1 MNLRRFSNRT
11 RKDQDFAGEI
21 ESHLAH
27 EEDAN
32 LARGLSPEEARRQAL
47 LRFGNPWT
55 VREREWHYR
64 SFPWISDLKRDFS
77 FAVRA
82 LAKTPGF
89 TVIAVLVIAVGIGV
103 NTAVFSVINA
113 VLLKP
118 LTYPNP
124 QELVSLTN
132 TSPQGSFP
140 GATIPKFSLWRP
152 QTSIFQ
158 QVAAYD
164 FGGAGLNITESD
176 HPQQVQGVHVS
187 ADYFAMLGAPVIAG
201 RTFTAEED
209 SPNGGHVTVLSY
221 GLWKSRYGGKPNIV
235 GSTIQLDGQPYLV
248 VGIIGPGFVTDTP
261 TDLWVPFQF
270 DLNSKDMAN
279 FFTVAARLKPGVT
292 IPQANAQLRLVAD
305 QFRRLYGDDALPRD
319 GGFGVV
325 SLQQLIIGDT
335 GSRLLVLFG
344 AVAFVLLIACANV
357 ANLLL
362 ARAAARKREFA
373 TRAALGA
380 GRGQIARQ
388 LLVESLTLS
397 LTGGLIGLG
406 LGFAGVRLLLRMNP
420 GDIPRIGEDGSRI
433 TLDLHLL
440 LFTLGISILTGIVF
454 GLVPSITASRAN
466 LAAAL
471 NENGSHAS
479 IGVRSGKLRSALVI
493 AEMALTVVLVVGAAL
508 LIRTFM
514 KLESVDPGFAMHN
527 VISMSMSV
535 SGHRFQKTAPVA
547 QIIQEGTDRLHGVPG
562 IIDAGVSNCLP
573 MAGGFGMTFDVVGR
587 PKGNSPFTGGAGFC
601 SISYG
606 YFNTLKIPLLRGRYF
621 TNLDDAAAPSVAV
634 INQAMAR
641 QYWPNSDPLKD
652 RILIGVGA
660 GPAFAEG
667 PRQVIGIVGDTHD
680 GGPNTDPAPMM
691 YILLSQMPDL
701 ETALNSKVA
710 PLYWFVRSQVNPR
723 TLTTPISAALREASG
738 GLPVAHIRT
747 MEEIEAANIASQ
759 RLNMLLLIVFGFAG
773 LLMAAIGVYGVMS
786 YSVQQR
792 TQELGVR
799 MALGAQASNLRNM
812 VMRQGMTLTLIG
824 VLIGGG
830 GAFWLTHLLAG
841 FLFGVKP
848 LDPVSFIATP
858 LVLSVVALFSIWM
871 PAIRATRVDPMAA
884 LRIE

>member
-1 MNLRRFSNRT
+1 MSLRRFMHRA
-11 RKDQDFAGEI
+11 RKDEDLAAEI

-27 EEDAN
+27 QQDAN
-32 LARGLSPEEARRQAL
+32 RVRGLDPEEARRQARL
-47 LRFGNPWT
+47 SFGNPRSM
-55 VREREWHYR
+55 RERVWRYR
-64 SFPWISDLKRDFS
+64 SLAWVADLKRDFS

-82 LAKTPGF
+82 LGKTPGI
-89 TVIAVLVIAVGIGV
+89 TLIAILVIAVGIGV
-103 NTAVFSVINA
+103 NTAVFSVIDA

-124 QELVSLTN
+124 DELVSLVN
-132 TSPQGSFP
+132 TSPQGNFPFANIPSF
-140 GATIPKFSLWRP
+140 ALWRQ
-152 QTSIFQ
+152 QTRIFQ
-158 QVAAYD
+158 HVAAYD
-164 FGGAGLNITESD
+164 FGGAGLNITGSD
-176 HPQQVQGVHVS
+176 HPQQVQGIHVS
-187 ADYFAMLGAPVIAG
+187 AGYFALFGAPLIAG

-221 GLWKSRYGGKPNIV
+221 GLWKSRYGANPKIV
-235 GSTIQLDGQPYLV
+235 GSTIQLDGKPYLV
-248 VGIIGPGFVTDTP
+248 VGVIGPGFVTDTP
-261 TDLWVPFQF
+261 ADLWVPFQF
-270 DLNSKDMAN
+270 DLNSKDMVV

-292 IPQANAQLRLVAD
+292 VPQADAQLRLAAD
-305 QFRRLYGDDALPRD
+305 QFRRLHGENALSLRA
-319 GGFGVV
+319 GFGVV
-325 SLQQLIIGDT
+325 PLRQMMIGDT
-335 GSRLLVLFG
+335 RSRLLVLWG

-362 ARAAARKREFA
+362 ARAAVRKREFA

-380 GRGQIARQ
+380 GRGQIVRQ

-420 GDIPRIGEDGSRI
+420 GDIPRIGEHGAGI
-433 TLDLHLL
+433 TLDLNIL
-440 LFTLGISILTGIVF
+440 LFTLGISLLTGIVF
-454 GLVPSITASRAN
+454 GLVPAIAASRVN

-479 IGVRSGKLRSALVI
+479 MGVGSGRFRSVLVI

-514 KLESVDPGFAMHN
+514 SLEAVDPGFAMHN

-535 SGHRFQKTAPVA
+535 SGDRFQTTAPVA
-547 QIIQEGTDRLHGVPG
+547 QVVQEGTDRLHAVPG
-562 IIDAGVSNCLP
+562 VIDAGVSNCLP
-573 MAGGFGMTFDVVGR
+573 MAGGFGMSFDVVGR
-587 PKGNSPFTGGAGFC
+587 SRGGANSSGGAGFC

-606 YFNTLKIPLLRGRYF
+606 YFNTLKIPLLHGRAF
-621 TNLDDAAAPSVAV
+621 TRQDNAAAPGVAV
-634 INQAMAR
+634 INEAMAR
-641 QYWPNSDPLKD
+641 HYWPNGDPL
-652 RILIGVGA
+652 RGQILIGAGA

-667 PRQVIGIVGDTHD
+667 PRRVIGIVGNTNDR
-680 GGPNTDPAPMM
+680 GPSIPPTPMM
-691 YILLSQMPDL
+691 YIPVAQMPNL

-710 PLYWFVRSQVNPR
+710 PLYWFVRSQVDPR
-723 TLTTPISAALREASG
+723 TLTTPITSALREASG

-747 MEEIEAANIASQ
+747 MEEIEAGNIARQ
-759 RLNMLLLIVFGFAG
+759 RLNMLLLTVFGLAG

-792 TQELGVR
+792 TQELGIR

-812 VMRQGMTLTLIG
+812 VIRQGMTLTLIG
-824 VLIGGG
+824 VLTGSC
-830 GAFWLTHLLAG
+830 GALWLTHFLAG

-848 LDPVSFIATP
+848 LDPISFIATP
-858 LVLSVVALFSIWM
+858 VLLCVIALVSVWGPAL
-871 PAIRATRVDPMAA
+871 RATRVDPMTA

>member
-11 RKDQDFAGEI
+11 RKDQDFAEEI

-82 LAKTPGF
+82 LAKMPGF
-89 TVIAVLVIAVGIGV
+89 TAIAVLVVAVGIGV
-103 NTAVFSVINA
+103 NTAVFSVIDA

-140 GATIPKFSLWRP
+140 GASIPKFSLWRQ

-164 FGGAGLNITESD
+164 FGGAGLNITETD
-176 HPQQVQGVHVS
+176 HPLQVQGVHVS
-187 ADYFAMLGAPVIAG
+187 ADYFAMFGAPVIAG
-201 RTFTAEED
+201 RTFTADED

-221 GLWKSRYGGKPNIV
+221 GLWKSRYGGNPNV
-235 GSTIQLDGQPYLV
+235 VRSTIQLDGQPYLV

-270 DLNSKDMAN
+270 DLNSKDMAH

-305 QFRRLYGDDALPRD
+305 QFRRLYGDNALPRD

-325 SLQQLIIGDT
+325 SIQQLMIGDT
-335 GSRLLVLFG
+335 GSRLFVLFG

-380 GRGQIARQ
+380 GRGQIVRQ

-420 GDIPRIGEDGSRI
+420 GDVPRIGEDGSRI
-433 TLDLHLL
+433 TLDLHIL

-454 GLVPSITASRAN
+454 GLVPAITASRAN

-493 AEMALTVVLVVGAAL
+493 VEMALTVVLVVGAAL

-535 SGHRFQKTAPVA
+535 SGDRFQKTAPVA

-621 TNLDDAAAPSVAV
+621 ARLDDAAAPSVAV
-634 INQAMAR
+634 INKAMAR

-660 GPAFAEG
+660 GPAFAED

-691 YILLSQMPDL
+691 YIPLSQMPGL

-710 PLYWFVRSQVNPR
+710 PLYWFVRSQVDPR
-723 TLTTPISAALREASG
+723 TLTTPISTALREASG

-747 MEEIEAANIASQ
+747 MEEIEAANIARQ
-759 RLNMLLLIVFGFAG
+759 RLNMLLLTVFGFAG

-812 VMRQGMTLTLIG
+812 VIRQGMTLTLIG

-848 LDPVSFIATP
+848 LDPVSFITTP